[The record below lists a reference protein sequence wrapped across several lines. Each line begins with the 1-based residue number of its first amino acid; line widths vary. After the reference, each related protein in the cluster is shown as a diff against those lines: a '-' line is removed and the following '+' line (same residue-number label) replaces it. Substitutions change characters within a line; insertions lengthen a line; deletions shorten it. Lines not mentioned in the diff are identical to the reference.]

1 MRLLAACSLG
11 GAGHLRPL
19 LPFLEAAR
27 AAGHETVLVGP
38 PALEA
43 MAAAAGWSMLVGGE
57 PPEAVVAPIREQLA
71 VLAPAEAA
79 ALAAGELFGRLAATA
94 MLPAM
99 ASVFERWRPTH
110 VLREPCEYASA
121 VLAQRTATP
130 TAQVAI
136 SLAEVEAGSL
146 SLASA
151 ALDAHQPGI
160 AGALRGTDYL
170 SRFPASLD
178 PSPLPRTHRYRV
190 DEPARAP
197 LPDAWGGST
206 APLVYVSLG
215 TVLGRLS
222 TAADRYRAVLEAVR
236 RLDARVLFS
245 VGPAFDR
252 SLLGP
257 VPPHVEV
264 TGWVHEPDAAAAA
277 AVVVCHGGSGTVY
290 GALAAGVPVVVVPAF
305 ADQRENARRVAAA
318 GAGLAVDPPGPG
330 AIAAAVTAVLGDGR
344 FRERARR
351 LAAETAAAPTP
362 GELLAALW
370 PSAA

>member
-27 AAGHETVLVGP
+27 AAGHETVVVAP
-38 PALEA
+38 PALEE
-43 MAAAAGWSMLVGGE
+43 MVTGAGWPFASGGE

-71 VLAPAEAA
+71 VLAPAAA
-79 ALAAGELFGRLAATA
+79 ALAAAQLFGRLATEA

-99 ASVFERWRPTH
+99 AATFARWRPTH

-130 TAQVAI
+130 SAQVAI
-136 SLAEVEAGSL
+136 SPAEVEAGATA
-146 SLASA
+146 LASP
-151 ALDAHQPGI
+151 ALDLYRPDLAD
-160 AGALRGTDYL
+160 ALWNTDYL

-190 DEPARAP
+190 DEPARSP
-197 LPDAWGGST
+197 LAERWGGST

-215 TVLGRLS
+215 TVLGHMS
-222 TAADRYRAVLEAVR
+222 MAADRYRAVLEAVR
-236 RLDARVLFS
+236 PLDVRVLFS
-245 VGPAFDR
+245 VGTTFDR

-257 VPPHVEV
+257 PPPHVHV
-264 TGWVHEPDAAAAA
+264 TEWAHEPDVRAEA

-290 GALAAGVPVVVVPAF
+290 GALAAGIPLVVVPAF
-305 ADQRENARRVAAA
+305 ADQRENGRRVAAA
-318 GAGLAVDPPGPG
+318 GAGLTVELPEPG
-330 AIAAAVTAVLGDGR
+330 AIAAAVTAVLGDER
-344 FRERARR
+344 FTGAARR
-351 LAAETAAAPTP
+351 LAAEMAAAPTA
-362 GELLAALW
+362 GQLLAALW
-370 PSAA
+370 PSTP

>member
-19 LPFLEAAR
+19 LAFLEAAQ
-27 AAGHETVLVGP
+27 AAGHETVVVAP

-43 MAAAAGWSMLVGGE
+43 MVTGAGWPFVPGGE

-71 VLAPAEAA
+71 VLAPAKAA
-79 ALAAGELFGRLAATA
+79 ALAAGELFGRLAAAA

-99 ASVFERWRPTH
+99 ASAFERWRPTH

-136 SLAEVEAGSL
+136 SLAEVEAGSI

-160 AGALRGTDYL
+160 ADALRRTDYL
-170 SRFPASLD
+170 SRFPTSLD

-190 DEPARAP
+190 DEPAAAP
-197 LPDAWGGST
+197 LPDVWPRAA

-215 TVLGRLS
+215 TVLGHMS
-222 TAADRYRAVLEAVR
+222 MAADRYRAVLEAVR
-236 RLDARVLFS
+236 PLDVRVLLS
-245 VGPAFDR
+245 VGTTFDR

-257 VPPHVEV
+257 PPPHVHV
-264 TGWVHEPDAAAAA
+264 TEWVHEPDVRAQAAMI
-277 AVVVCHGGSGTVY
+277 VCHGGSGTVF
-290 GALAAGVPVVVVPAF
+290 GALAAGIPLVVVPAF
-305 ADQRENARRVAAA
+305 ADQRENGRRVAAA
-318 GAGLAVDPPGPG
+318 GAGVTVDPAEPV
-330 AIAAAVTAVLGDGR
+330 AIAAAVTAVLGDRR

-351 LAAETAAAPTP
+351 LAAEMAAAPTP